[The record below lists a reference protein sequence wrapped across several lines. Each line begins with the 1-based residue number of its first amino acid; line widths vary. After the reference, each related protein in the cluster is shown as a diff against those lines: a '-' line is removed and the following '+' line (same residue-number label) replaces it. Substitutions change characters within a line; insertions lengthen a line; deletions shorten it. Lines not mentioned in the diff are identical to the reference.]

1 LAAGVLGDRC
11 RPDGRWVAEI
21 LMQRDFASTVRQQ
34 KAPDQD
40 VYFGLEL
47 SITGIQAVRSSLAG
61 SMAVEVLTT
70 DRPTPSRREE
80 VKREA
85 PGQGGVRAGG
95 FEPPRVAPPG
105 PKLRTWCA
113 GRCSPDLD
121 QAFKQGG
128 RRSVVPPSARSSRGV
143 AARPVSN
150 LVSIGAT
157 VPSGRG
163 RLRRSRSS
171 ATRDRSAGR
180 ARQGRSKPGSSDPL
194 LPKPDQLGCRPGLM
208 GDPAA
213 QRALPLTVNDRG
225 IPLPAVLTG
234 TWMARVDDLAAS
246 RQR

>member
-85 PGQGGVRAGG
+85 PGQGGVRAGDSNPHG
-95 FEPPRVAPPG
+95 LPHRD
-105 PKLRTWCA
+105 LNCA
-113 GRCSPDLD
+113 RGVL
-121 QAFKQGG
+121 GG
-128 RRSVVPPSARSSRGV
+128 ALLTSIRPSSRADAAASSHPV
-143 AARPVSN
+143 PARP
-150 LVSIGAT
+150 GEWRR
-157 VPSGRG
+157 VP
-163 RLRRSRSS
+163 
-171 ATRDRSAGR
+171 
-180 ARQGRSKPGSSDPL
+180 
-194 LPKPDQLGCRPGLM
+194 
-208 GDPAA
+208 
-213 QRALPLTVNDRG
+213 
-225 IPLPAVLTG
+225 
-234 TWMARVDDLAAS
+234 
-246 RQR
+246 